1 MDEQLRT
8 EFNEWARAGK
18 GESMEKG
25 HRPVGEQAIA
35 RMQISPDARVL
46 DVGCGSGWATRML
59 AEYAFNGRVTG
70 IDISDEMIRVARES
84 SRSLPNVDFEIAS
97 AEQLPFP
104 DHEFTHA
111 FSMESLYY
119 YRNIPKALKEIHR
132 VLKPGGLFVA
142 IMDLYWE
149 NEATHQWIDTLKVP
163 VELLRVGELLADA
176 GLTICTGGYSGV
188 MEAAS
193 RGAHERGGRV
203 IGITMNQFK
212 SEPNRYL
219 TEKVPSEHFY
229 ERLQRLITR
238 SVGYIALRGGMGTVT
253 EISLVWNKLQTG
265 VLDPRPL
272 VLLGDCWP
280 PIVRDWQ
287 RHLAVSD
294 DDVRILNFANTPE
307 EAVAIINEKSKGVIV

>member
-1 MDEQLRT
+1 MSTTPERIVT
-8 EFNEWARAGK
+8 IFG
-18 GESMEKG
+18 
-25 HRPVGEQAIA
+25 
-35 RMQISPDARVL
+35 
-46 DVGCGSGWATRML
+46 GSKC
-59 AEYAFNGRVTG
+59 
-70 IDISDEMIRVARES
+70 RES
-84 SRSLPNVDFEIAS
+84 DPEYSQA
-97 AEQLPFP
+97 
-104 DHEFTHA
+104 
-111 FSMESLYY
+111 
-119 YRNIPKALKEIHR
+119 
-132 VLKPGGLFVA
+132 
-142 IMDLYWE
+142 
-149 NEATHQWIDTLKVP
+149 
-163 VELLRVGELLADA
+163 LRVGELLADA

-280 PIVRDWQ
+280 PIVGEWQ
-287 RHLAVSD
+287 RYLAVSD
-294 DDVRILNFANTPE
+294 NDVKILDFANTAE
-307 EAVAIINEKSKGVIV
+307 EAVAIINEKSKAVIV